1 MMKQSVV
8 TIIRKDIIES
18 NDENIENKYNLFVY
32 LQFIDDYSISHW
44 ILIIYIVNGR
54 EERVNEIRI

>member
-1 MMKQSVV
+1 MKTSVMMI
-8 TIIRKDIIES
+8 TRKEMIES

-54 EERVNEIRI
+54 EK